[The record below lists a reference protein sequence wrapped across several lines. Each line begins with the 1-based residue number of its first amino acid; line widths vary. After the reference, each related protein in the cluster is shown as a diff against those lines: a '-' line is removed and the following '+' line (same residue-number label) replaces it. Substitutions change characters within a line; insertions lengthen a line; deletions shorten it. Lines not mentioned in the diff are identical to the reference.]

1 MFKRYQQIHFIG
13 IGGSGMSGI
22 AEILVTLG
30 YRVTEASGGQEGLSR
45 LAEDRPDLMV
55 VDFAMPG
62 MDGAQVARRAR
73 QVIPTLGMLLI
84 TGYADASAIR
94 ELVNS
99 EAVLRK
105 PFKVSDL
112 AVAVRKALGERAPVV
127 E

>member
-1 MFKRYQQIHFIG
+1 M
-13 IGGSGMSGI
+13 
-22 AEILVTLG
+22 A
-30 YRVTEASGGQEGLSR
+30 R

-62 MDGAQVARRAR
+62 MDGAQVAKRAR
-73 QVIPTLGMLLI
+73 QVIPQLGMLLI
-84 TGYADASAIR
+84 TGYADAGAIR

-112 AVAVRKALGERAPVV
+112 AVAVRKALGERAAAVG
-127 E
+127 